1 MFINHCHV
9 CPQGVFEKESRRAG
23 FPDRMTSESGTL
35 ENLSKL
41 MKLLTIEKAIAFAPF
56 PYQIPTGANDWLCDS
71 LKKYPNIKGFT
82 TLNPKGTE
90 APLLLDYYIGQGLV
104 GCKIHPA
111 IFKVRIN
118 DPALNDF
125 YATAQKLKIPLLFHT
140 GVHGWQLSQ
149 YMPILLDDVA
159 QEFPSLKIIIEH
171 VGGTVFFDQAL
182 AVLQNNSNCY
192 AGITGCLNKKITS
205 TAYVPEEKIMLLID
219 RIGSDRI
226 IYGLDYPYDSLENWR
241 QEIEIINDWEISED
255 DKLNI
260 LGRTLE
266 KVIDSGK

>member
-9 CPQGVFEKESRRAG
+9 APQGVFEKEFRRAG

-41 MKLLTIEKAIAFAPF
+41 TKLLTIEKAIAFAPF

-71 LKKYPNIKGFT
+71 LKNYPNIKGFA
-82 TLNPKGTE
+82 TLNPKETE

-104 GCKIHPA
+104 GCKIHPP

-118 DPALNDF
+118 DPALDHF
-125 YATAQKLKIPLLFHT
+125 YAKAQKLKIPLLFHT
-140 GVHGWQLSQ
+140 GVHGWQLNQ
-149 YMPILLDDVA
+149 YIPLLLDEVA
-159 QEFPSLKIIIEH
+159 QKFPSLKIIIEH
-171 VGGTVFFDQAL
+171 MGGIAFFDQAL
-182 AVLQNNSNCY
+182 AVLQNNPNCY
-192 AGITGCLNKKITS
+192 AGITGILSHSNPGYHI
-205 TAYVPEEKIMLLID
+205 PNEKINLLIET
-219 RIGSDRI
+219 IGSDRI
-226 IYGLDYPYDSLENWR
+226 IYGLDYPYGSLENWR
-241 QEIEIINDWEISED
+241 KEIEIINAWKISED

-266 KVIDSGK
+266 RVIDSRK